1 MRILANDQLV
11 LQINKINISPD
22 KSYVK
27 YNQNERGKVIDIN
40 VIDNDGINAYDLTNK
55 KIRFVDDKEDNKLV
69 LDDEADNPGHFTRTA
84 DAQGKFSYIF
94 HDLVYQRSGIARFEI
109 YTDSEHIDAT
119 ANFEIQIENTGSLVA
134 ANESYISSL
143 EGLVAH
149 YHSTVDTTVSE
160 TQQLIN
166 SLTGKINQ
174 AISNGQRDVANELT
188 DMRNQLQALHNQENG
203 LIQSWTND
211 FNARK
216 ADFDK
221 LKADL
226 QAQSKTISDS
236 YASKIAEINSQA
248 QSQHDQIQTA
258 ADQQL
263 QANQSASDAE
273 LTKIKSDAQ
282 AQHDQIE
289 KAKNDAIAEITS
301 QRDAA
306 INQANADFKTKIDA
320 FQKDYDVWKSSALAD
335 FTKQLADI
343 KTNISNA
350 QSTLSDFDKKLD
362 YTKQELANMA
372 KQLDSLDFT
381 KFVTGDQFKE
391 AMSKKAS
398 GIKVQ
403 GLGGDYIMAVDP
415 SSSLI
420 NAANGSGALADTG
433 VIGAALQVV
442 ADAILDKNHY
452 TKVEVDA
459 LMDSTQK
466 KIQSAIDAKAN
477 SSDLTSKAD
486 KSQIE
491 SLNNQLTE
499 MRQENTQLKS
509 KVDTLTTENT
519 TLKQQVTKLT
529 PVHVSSVD
537 DVARQDSFFVIVD
550 D

>member
-1 MRILANDQLV
+1 MANDHLV

-69 LDDEADNPGHFTRTA
+69 LDDEADNPGHFTRIA
-84 DAQGKFSYIF
+84 DAQGKFSYTF
-94 HDLVYQRSGIARFEI
+94 YDLVYQRSGIARFEI

-119 ANFEIQIENTGSLVA
+119 ANFEIQIENTGSLVI

-149 YHSTVDTTVSE
+149 YHNTVDTTVSE
-160 TQQLIN
+160 TQNLIN
-166 SLTGKINQ
+166 SLTDKIDQ

-221 LKADL
+221 LKADW

-236 YASKIAEINSQA
+236 YASKIAEINSQT
-248 QSQHDQIQTA
+248 QSQHDQIQA
-258 ADQQL
+258 KADQQL

-273 LTKIKSDAQ
+273 LAKIKSDAQ

-306 INQANADFKTKIDA
+306 ISQAKVDFQAKIDA
-320 FQKDYDVWKSSALAD
+320 FQKDYDVWKSTTLAD

-343 KTNISNA
+343 KTNISND
-350 QSTLSDFDKKLD
+350 QSTLKDFDQQLD
-362 YTKQELANMA
+362 YTKQELADMA

-381 KFVTGDQFKE
+381 KFVTGDQFKD
-391 AMSKKAS
+391 AMAKKAS

-452 TKVEVDA
+452 TKVEVDT

-466 KIQSAIDAKAN
+466 KIQSAIAAKAN

>member
-1 MRILANDQLV
+1 MANDQLV

-84 DAQGKFSYIF
+84 DAQGKFSYTF

-119 ANFEIQIENTGSLVA
+119 ANFEIQIENIGSLVA

-149 YHSTVDTTVSE
+149 YHRTVDTTVSE

-166 SLTGKINQ
+166 SLTDKINQ
-174 AISNGQRDVANELT
+174 AISNGQRDVANELSDART
-188 DMRNQLQALHNQENG
+188 KLQSIQDQENK
-203 LIQSWTND
+203 LIASWTTELNTQKQN
-211 FNARK
+211 FAT
-216 ADFDK
+216 
-221 LKADL
+221 LQSQW
-226 QAQSKTISDS
+226 QAQSKSISDS
-236 YASKIAEINSQA
+236 YQAKINEINTQA
-248 QSQHDQIQTA
+248 QSQHNSIQAA

-263 QANQSASDAE
+263 KNNQSASDTEIA
-273 LTKIKSDAQ
+273 KIKSDAE

-306 INQANADFKTKIDA
+306 INQANADFKLKIDA
-320 FQKDYDVWKSSALAD
+320 FQKDYDAWKSTTLAD
-335 FTKQLADI
+335 FTKQLANI
-343 KTNISNA
+343 KTNLSND
-350 QSTLSDFDKKLD
+350 QSTLKDFDKKLD
-362 YTKQELANMA
+362 YTKQELADMA

-391 AMSKKAS
+391 AMAKKAS
-398 GIKVQ
+398 GLKVR
-403 GLGGDYIMAVDP
+403 GLRGDYVMAVDTTTSNIDGTP
-415 SSSLI
+415 AGNS
-420 NAANGSGALADTG
+420 GSGAGLVDSTVLG
-433 VIGAALQVV
+433 GIIQTF

-452 TKVEVDA
+452 TKSEVNQ
-459 LMDSTQK
+459 MVN
-466 KIQSAIDAKAN
+466 DAKNQLQNA
-477 SSDLTSKAD
+477 KAD

-491 SLNNQLTE
+491 SLSSQLTAF
-499 MRQENTQLKS
+499 RQENSQLKT
-509 KVDTLTTENT
+509 KVDTLTSENT

-537 DVARQDSFFVIVD
+537 DVANQDAYFVILD

>member
-1 MRILANDQLV
+1 MANDQLV

-149 YHSTVDTTVSE
+149 YHNTVDTTVSE

-166 SLTGKINQ
+166 SLTDKIDQ
-174 AISNGQRDVANELT
+174 AISNGQNDIANELSDART
-188 DMRNQLQALHNQENG
+188 KLQAIQDQENK
-203 LIQSWTND
+203 LVSNWTTELNTQKQNFATLQSQW
-211 FNARK
+211 
-216 ADFDK
+216 
-221 LKADL
+221 
-226 QAQSKTISDS
+226 QAQSKAISDS
-236 YASKIAEINSQA
+236 YQAKINEINTQA
-248 QSQHDQIQTA
+248 QSQHDDIQAA

-273 LTKIKSDAQ
+273 LAKIKSDAQ

-289 KAKNDAIAEITS
+289 KAKTDAIAEINS

-320 FQKDYDVWKSSALAD
+320 FQKDYDMWKSSALAD

-343 KTNISNA
+343 KTNISND
-350 QSTLSDFDKKLD
+350 QSTLKDFDQQLD
-362 YTKQELANMA
+362 YTKQELADMA

-391 AMSKKAS
+391 AMSKKAN

-452 TKVEVDA
+452 TKDEVDK
-459 LMDSTQK
+459 MVN
-466 KIQSAIDAKAN
+466 DAKTTIMNTVNTKAN
-477 SSDLTSKAD
+477 ASDLNNKAD
-486 KSQIE
+486 KTQIQSLSSQLE
-491 SLNNQLTE
+491 SYKQENNNLKN
-499 MRQENTQLKS
+499 ENTQLANR
-509 KVDTLTTENT
+509 VQTLEN
-519 TLKQQVTKLT
+519 KQFIAHVTSEDQVASQSA
-529 PVHVSSVD
+529 PIVVVD
-537 DVARQDSFFVIVD
+537 D
-550 D
+550 

>member
-1 MRILANDQLV
+1 MANDQLV

-84 DAQGKFSYIF
+84 DAQGKFSYTF

-119 ANFEIQIENTGSLVA
+119 ANFEIQIENTTSLVV

-143 EGLVAH
+143 EGFVAH
-149 YHSTVDTTVSE
+149 YHNTVDTTVSE

-166 SLTGKINQ
+166 GLTDKIDQ
-174 AISNGQRDVANELT
+174 AISKGQTDVADELT

-221 LKADL
+221 LKADW

-236 YASKIAEINSQA
+236 YASKIAEINSQT
-248 QSQHDQIQTA
+248 QSQHDQIQA
-258 ADQQL
+258 KADQQL

-273 LTKIKSDAQ
+273 LAKIKSDAQ

-306 INQANADFKTKIDA
+306 INQANSDFKAKIDA
-320 FQKDYDVWKSSALAD
+320 LQTDYDAWKSTTLAD

-343 KTNISNA
+343 KTNISND
-350 QSTLSDFDKKLD
+350 QSTLKDFDQQLD
-362 YTKQELANMA
+362 YTKQELADMA

-381 KFVTGDQFKE
+381 KFVTGDQFKD
-391 AMSKKAS
+391 AMAKKAS
-398 GIKVQ
+398 GLKVMGLGGEYVMAVDQSDQNINGLPNGVQ
-403 GLGGDYIMAVDP
+403 GLADIGV
-415 SSSLI
+415 L
-420 NAANGSGALADTG
+420 SGAL
-433 VIGAALQVV
+433 QVL

-452 TKVEVDA
+452 TKDEVDK
-459 LMDSTQK
+459 MVN
-466 KIQSAIDAKAN
+466 DAKTTIMNTVNTKAN
-477 SSDLTSKAD
+477 ASDLNNKAD
-486 KSQIE
+486 KTQIQSLSSQLE
-491 SLNNQLTE
+491 SYKQENDNLKN
-499 MRQENTQLKS
+499 ENTQLANR
-509 KVDTLTTENT
+509 VQTLEN
-519 TLKQQVTKLT
+519 KQFIAHVTSEDQVASQSA
-529 PVHVSSVD
+529 PI
-537 DVARQDSFFVIVD
+537 VIVD

>member
-1 MRILANDQLV
+1 MTDDKLV
-11 LQINKINISPD
+11 LNISKINISPD
-22 KSYVK
+22 STRLK
-27 YNQNERGKVIDIN
+27 YSQDERGKQVDVTVIG
-40 VIDNDGINAYDLTNK
+40 NDGSTAYDLTGK
-55 KIRFVDDKEDNKLV
+55 KIIFSEIKDGGKIII
-69 LDDEADNPGHFTRTA
+69 DDEITHFIRTA
-84 DAQGKFSYIF
+84 DNDKIGKFTYAF
-94 HDLVYQRSGIARFEI
+94 VDQTYQQSGEAHFEFT
-109 YTDSEHIDAT
+109 TDIEH
-119 ANFEIQIENTGSLVA
+119 
-134 ANESYISSL
+134 
-143 EGLVAH
+143 
-149 YHSTVDTTVSE
+149 VDTTINFDISIVNSAQLKPDNTSYVSSLIALE
-160 TQQLIN
+160 AHYRATISNADAQTQNLIN
-166 SLTGKINQ
+166 SLTDKIDQ

-221 LKADL
+221 LKADW
-226 QAQSKTISDS
+226 QNQSKSISDS

-273 LTKIKSDAQ
+273 LAKIKSDAQ

-343 KTNISNA
+343 KTNISND
-350 QSTLSDFDKKLD
+350 QSTLKDFDKKLD
-362 YTKQELANMA
+362 YTKQELEAMT

-381 KFVTGDQFKE
+381 KFVTGDQFKD
-391 AMSKKAS
+391 AMAKKANGLKVMGLGGEYVMAVDQS
-398 GIKVQ
+398 DQNINGLPNGVQ
-403 GLGGDYIMAVDP
+403 GLADIGV
-415 SSSLI
+415 L
-420 NAANGSGALADTG
+420 SGAL
-433 VIGAALQVV
+433 QVL

-452 TKVEVDA
+452 TKLEVDK
-459 LMDSTQK
+459 MVN
-466 KIQSAIDAKAN
+466 DAKNAIMGVVDTKAN
-477 SSDLTSKAD
+477 ASDLNDKAD
-486 KSQIE
+486 KSQIQ
-491 SLNNQLTE
+491 SLNSQLESYKQENDNLKNENSQLTN
-499 MRQENTQLKS
+499 RVQTLEN
-509 KVDTLTTENT
+509 
-519 TLKQQVTKLT
+519 KQFIAHVASEDQVASQSA
-529 PVHVSSVD
+529 PI
-537 DVARQDSFFVIVD
+537 VIVD